1 MKANDIEREKFTT
14 TLGKEHKKK
23 LAILTA
29 HYEKN
34 SKNELLEQLIDEK
47 WKCYINEMGNK

>member
-1 MKANDIEREKFTT
+1 MANKNEREKFTT
-14 TLGKEHKKK
+14 TLSKEHKKR

-34 SKNELLEQLIDEK
+34 GKNELLEQLIDEK
-47 WKCYINEMGNK
+47 WKCYKDEMGNK